1 MRDSACHVF
10 VGQVHWSCVTSIQC
24 RDAAASQYVAAFAEV
39 TMKVILLQWY
49 SRVDKNIRE
58 SPYPT
63 SNSSP
68 QRICRN
74 WPASSFLQR
83 LKNHALSLCSNHCTP
98 AKSLVHKIS
107 QDHTRSKGDKKRWEE
122 RPHGDPR
129 VLGLCSMSVCIYIYM
144 NDYICILFI
153 CRHIAILCKMHM
165 MYIDKKW
172 HEYYAIMCS
181 IRIHVSPDCWL
192 TSVQWASP
200 APRPRCGVHRVWQ
213 PFGWRPRK
221 S

>member
-1 MRDSACHVF
+1 MQQRPNMSQLSQRLPWKSFYYSGTVELKK
-10 VGQVHWSCVTSIQC
+10 TSENLPIQPATAVLKEYAGTDLPVVSC
-24 RDAAASQYVAAFAEV
+24 RDWRIMPCHFAATIA
-39 TMKVILLQWY
+39 
-49 SRVDKNIRE
+49 
-58 SPYPT
+58 
-63 SNSSP
+63 P
-68 QRICRN
+68 Q
-74 WPASSFLQR
+74 PSHSY
-83 LKNHALSLCSNHCTP
+83 
-98 AKSLVHKIS
+98 
-107 QDHTRSKGDKKRWEE
+107 TRSKGDKKRWEE

-129 VLGLCSMSVCIYIYM
+129 VLGICSMSVCICIYIYIM
-144 NDYICILFI
+144 YI

-165 MYIDKKW
+165 MYIDMKW
-172 HEYYAIMCS
+172 HEYYVIMCS